1 MLPSFHQEI
10 YKNFLQALKSLQE
23 AVKQSS
29 EEKQTAYTTV
39 EHLYQSQVITL
50 TEDEIDPEIVSRW
63 RSIQTELH
71 RMFKLLATDWLFL
84 RSSRQV
90 STKQDRIDI
99 FCDRIEQMI
108 KFCRILLEETDL

>member
-1 MLPSFHQEI
+1 MLPSFYQEV
-10 YKNFLQALKSLQE
+10 YQNFLQALKSLQE

-29 EEKQTAYTTV
+29 EKRQTAFATV
-39 EHLYQSQVITL
+39 EHLFQTQVITL
-50 TEDEIDPEIVSRW
+50 TGEEIDPKIVSRW

-90 STKQDRIDI
+90 STRKDRIDI

>member
-1 MLPSFHQEI
+1 MLPSFYQEV
-10 YKNFLQALKSLQE
+10 YRNFIEALKSLRE
-23 AVKQSS
+23 AVKQSDD
-29 EEKQTAYTTV
+29 EKQAAFAKV
-39 EHLYQSQVITL
+39 EHLYQTQVITL
-50 TEDEIDPEIVSRW
+50 TEEEIDPEIVSRW

-90 STKQDRIDI
+90 STKKDRIDI